1 MEETP
6 KKIVRSDLACFLCAC
21 RLSKDKVRVF
31 GKSAVDIPGLI
42 KSAIDID
49 AAVFSSCELF
59 VCNACYKKLIR
70 FERTAGSLRALQR
83 ELKENYE
90 KGGLRTKRLRKDST
104 TQEAVTDPIEQS
116 LLTTGTFLSSSST
129 AAKSLKFPTTCTSS
143 FGQEPAEDSDFSFNT
158 CPPALFLTSTPVA
171 KVKPPSLHV
180 PSKSVDTSA
189 PTSTSVKV
197 VIQYPSKP
205 VNQTLAKEYEAIGK
219 ALAYGPPHRLAKAV
233 TKHKELR
240 KLVVHNVMKLLSNE
254 VSALCSRN
262 NPSLLRKCG
271 KEDLVNFDLQSLCE
285 EWKERAPLFFSFL
298 MTCCIATGS
307 RNEAVEWLPSAAV
320 AGSVLLKQRNPQMN
334 ATASVLGV
342 LIKTGS
348 TEV

>member
-1 MEETP
+1 MT
-6 KKIVRSDLACFLCAC
+6 
-21 RLSKDKVRVF
+21 
-31 GKSAVDIPGLI
+31 
-42 KSAIDID
+42 
-49 AAVFSSCELF
+49 
-59 VCNACYKKLIR
+59 
-70 FERTAGSLRALQR
+70 TA
-83 ELKENYE
+83 
-90 KGGLRTKRLRKDST
+90 
-104 TQEAVTDPIEQS
+104 
-116 LLTTGTFLSSSST
+116 TFLSSSST

-219 ALAYGPPHRLAKAV
+219 ALAYGPPYRVAKAV

-334 ATASVLGV
+334 ATANVLGV

>member
-1 MEETP
+1 M
-6 KKIVRSDLACFLCAC
+6 
-21 RLSKDKVRVF
+21 F

-49 AAVFSSCELF
+49 AAVFSSSDLF
-59 VCNACYKKLIR
+59 VCTACYKKLIR
-70 FERTAGSLRALQR
+70 FEKIASNLRAFQG

-104 TQEAVTDPIEQS
+104 TQEAVTDSIEQS
-116 LLTTGTFLSSSST
+116 LFMTGAFPSSSST
-129 AAKSLKFPTTCTSS
+129 AAKSLKFPTTSTSS
-143 FGQEPAEDSDFSFNT
+143 FGQEPVKDSDFSFNT
-158 CPPALFLTSTPVA
+158 CPPAPALFLTSTPVA
-171 KVKPPSLHV
+171 KVKSPSKHV
-180 PSKSVDTSA
+180 PSKSVDA
-189 PTSTSVKV
+189 VPTSTSVKV

-205 VNQTLAKEYEAIGK
+205 VNQTLAKGYEAIGK

-233 TKHKELR
+233 TKNKELN

-271 KEDLVNFDLQSLCE
+271 KKDLVNFDLQSLCE

-298 MTCCIATGS
+298 MTCCISTGS
-307 RNEAVEWLPSAAV
+307 TNEAVKWLPSAAV

>member
-1 MEETP
+1 M
-6 KKIVRSDLACFLCAC
+6 CFLCAC
-21 RLSKDKVRVF
+21 SLNKDKVKVF

-42 KSAIDID
+42 KRAIDID
-49 AAVFSSCELF
+49 VAVFSSSELF

-70 FERTAGSLRALQR
+70 FEKMAGNLRALQR

-104 TQEAVTDPIEQS
+104 QEAVTDPMEQS
-116 LLTTGTFLSSSST
+116 LLSTGIFLSSSST

-143 FGQEPAEDSDFSFNT
+143 FGQFNT

-171 KVKPPSLHV
+171 KVKAPSVHV
-180 PSKSVDTSA
+180 SSKSVDKA

-233 TKHKELR
+233 PKNKELI
-240 KLVVHNVMKLLSNE
+240 KVVAHSVMKLLSNE
-254 VSALCSRN
+254 VSALCSRK

-271 KEDLVNFDLQSLCE
+271 KES
-285 EWKERAPLFFSFL
+285 
-298 MTCCIATGS
+298 
-307 RNEAVEWLPSAAV
+307 
-320 AGSVLLKQRNPQMN
+320 
-334 ATASVLGV
+334 
-342 LIKTGS
+342 KTL
-348 TEV
+348 